1 MNKILKKIFAAS
13 AAVLS
18 LAACHKAEYKDANIV
33 SFTINRANIA
43 EDKGVLKIP
52 VQLYG
57 ADECVVT
64 YTVTAGTAKEGE
76 HYDVIDRNGK
86 PNKTGVLTVSNIDKA
101 VNDSIRIKVYD
112 FTGTE
117 TGNLTFNVTLGQ
129 TSEDNIHLGAFSSCR
144 CTIIDNDGGLVK
156 LLGSWEG
163 EGVDTDKKAVI
174 FTFDLEEYNPAEDED
189 AEYKDADCMLTNG
202 VLTFANGNKFEC
214 GVPLYA
220 RFDLN
225 MSQLHVYGL
234 QPLEKRYNFGDE
246 VGICKVALGC
256 SASSMAQ
263 LQSKEDIIVNVGDGV
278 MSLDA
283 DVLVWLLDAET
294 LAPNGYTAGSL
305 AAGFEFKKK

>member
-1 MNKILKKIFAAS
+1 MKKTTRIFAAAAIALAS
-13 AAVLS
+13 AA
-18 LAACHKAEYKDANIV
+18 CNKAEFHDADIVTFAFDKVNI
-33 SFTINRANIA
+33 T
-43 EDKGVLKIP
+43 EDAGTLKIP

-57 ADECVVT
+57 ADETVVT
-64 YTVTAGTAKEGE
+64 YSVTANTAKEGE
-76 HYDVIDRNGK
+76 HYEIVDRDGK
-86 PNKTGVLTVSNIDKA
+86 PNKTGVLTVSNVDKA
-101 VNDSIRIKVYD
+101 VNDSIRIKIND

-117 TGNLTFNVTLGQ
+117 TGNLTFTVTLGQ
-129 TSEDNIHLGAFSSCR
+129 AAEDNIHLGAFNSCR

-163 EGVDTDKKAVI
+163 EGVDTNKKAAI

-189 AEYKDADCMLTNG
+189 AEYKEADCMLTNG
-202 VLTFANGNKFEC
+202 VLTFDNGNKFDC

-225 MSQLHVYGL
+225 MSQLHIYGL
-234 QPLEKRYNFGDE
+234 QPLANKYNFGGDA
-246 VGICKVALGC
+246 GICKVALGC
-256 SASSMAQ
+256 DASSMAQ